1 MSFGTQQWLDALKVA
16 ILSQD
21 DQRAFLLT
29 QELPDDLAQSPLE
42 SKLQAKELISQTL
55 KLLTYKKQLAKTS
68 MEQIKAAKAFLE
80 S

>member
-1 MSFGTQQWLDALKVA
+1 MNTQQWLDALKVA

-21 DQRAFLLT
+21 DQKAFVLA
-29 QELPDDLAQSPLE
+29 QDLPPDLAQSSLE

-80 S
+80 N

>member
-1 MSFGTQQWLDALKVA
+1 MSLNTQQWLDALKVA

-29 QELPDDLAQSPLE
+29 QDLPLDLAQSPLE

-80 S
+80 T

>member
-1 MSFGTQQWLDALKVA
+1 MPLDTQQWLDALKVA

-21 DQRAFLLT
+21 DQKAFVLT
-29 QELPDDLAQSPLE
+29 QNLPADLAQSSLE
-42 SKLQAKELISQTL
+42 SKLQARELISQTL

-68 MEQIKAAKAFLE
+68 MEQIKAAKTFLE